1 MKYDSTIGMKPE
13 SIKQKKPVT
22 KDHTYVASFIY
33 MKNL

>member
-1 MKYDSTIGMKPE
+1 MKYDSKIWMKPE

-22 KDHTYVASFIY
+22 KDHICVASFIY